1 MFKYLVS
8 FKSWIF
14 FTSAINNGHPG
25 TIREPNISHAKLEQ
39 GKQKEPQFGQTKS
52 TTTTTTTTTAATMAT
67 PWEVAKEILQQD
79 FCAGMLPRTLGPT
92 EVYEMR
98 REYQAVEYGKFRTNL
113 NKLRRKLE
121 FQQSSAASDNAAL
134 QHYMGLN
141 PVNMN
146 PAGGMKYP
154 RRDLSDA
161 QRLLKEDI
169 TAKRH
174 KAMQSQELHMT
185 QLGYQ
190 RFPKDVFRKHIHQ
203 EVRSLTETPY
213 WLVTKMKKQEQKD
226 KKKATKLR
234 EAEIACLENTN

>member
-1 MFKYLVS
+1 MFKSEVYSNLEY
-8 FKSWIF
+8 FC
-14 FTSAINNGHPG
+14 AINNRHPRTMHG
-25 TIREPNISHAKLEQ
+25 PNIYQAELKQ
-39 GKQKEPQFGQTKS
+39 GKQKASQFAPTKS
-52 TTTTTTTTTAATMAT
+52 TTTTTTTTTMAT

-92 EVYEMR
+92 EVYGMR

-113 NKLRRKLE
+113 NKLRKKLE
-121 FQQSSAASDNAAL
+121 FQQSSAALDDAAL

-146 PAGGMKYP
+146 PTGGMKYP
-154 RRDLSDA
+154 RWDLSDA

-169 TAKRH
+169 AAERH
-174 KAMQSQELHMT
+174 KAMQPQELRMT
-185 QLGYQ
+185 RLEYQ

-234 EAEIACLENTN
+234 EAEIARLENTNRA